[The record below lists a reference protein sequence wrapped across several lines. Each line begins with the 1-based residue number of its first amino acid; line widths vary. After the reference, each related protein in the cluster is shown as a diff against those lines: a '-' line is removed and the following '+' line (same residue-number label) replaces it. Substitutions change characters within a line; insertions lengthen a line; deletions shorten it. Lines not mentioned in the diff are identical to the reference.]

1 MPAYVEGL
9 PVLEEGSHHL
19 HPWVLVNAP
28 RTITLRD
35 GAVGFVLAFWADWF
49 DENVERLDQPG
60 EHPDRHR
67 RRRLQPPRD
76 HRRLGLVQ
84 ARHRRAPRT

>member
-9 PVLEEGSHHL
+9 PVLEEGSQAPAPL
-19 HPWVLVNAP
+19 GARQRP

-60 EHPDRHR
+60 EHPTASTTAATPTGRSPAAR
-67 RRRLQPPRD
+67 RPRSTPP
-76 HRRLGLVQ
+76 
-84 ARHRRAPRT
+84 AAPRT